1 MWSISWYID
10 KKSII
15 LNINPFQIITTMKK
29 ILTLSIFLLAAAS
42 TFAGTYL
49 KYYNSDSKDYVF
61 KVVTCGNHTE
71 VKFDHSTTS
80 SVTIQGCS
88 DAVITTPNGDIKVK
102 DGDKLEIKDGVVK
115 IVN

>member
-1 MWSISWYID
+1 
-10 KKSII
+10 
-15 LNINPFQIITTMKK
+15 MKK
-29 ILTLSIFLLAAAS
+29 LAALTLCLLLAAS

-49 KYYNSDSKDYVF
+49 KYYNADSKDYVF

-80 SVTIQGCS
+80 TVTIQGCS
-88 DAVITTPNGDIKVK
+88 DAVITTPAGDIKVK
-102 DGDKLEIKDGVVK
+102 DVDKVEIRNGVLK